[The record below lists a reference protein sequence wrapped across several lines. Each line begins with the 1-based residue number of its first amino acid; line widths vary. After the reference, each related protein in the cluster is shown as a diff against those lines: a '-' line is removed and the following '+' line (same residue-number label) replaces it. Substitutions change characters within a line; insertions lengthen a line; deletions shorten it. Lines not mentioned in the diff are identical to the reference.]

1 MLTRMIMKKYIKD
14 EESAKNAQ
22 VREEVGKISSLI
34 GIGINVLLCT
44 GKITIGTLFNSV
56 SITADGINNLSDAG
70 NSLISFISFRLSAR
84 PADEGH
90 PFGHARYEYI
100 ASMIVGISILL
111 LGVELIKNS
120 VDKILH
126 PEVLNFSYLSVAVLV
141 ISILAKC
148 WMYLF
153 NKKIG
158 KKINSSVMEATAV
171 DSLSDCFATS
181 GVLLSL
187 IISQV
192 FSLQLDGYMGVIVAC
207 FILFSGFN
215 ILRETLNN
223 LLGTAPDYEFVKY
236 IENKVKGYEGIYGI
250 HDLMV
255 HSYGPNRWFATLHA
269 EVESHVN
276 IMKSHDLIDNIE
288 RDFLNEDNIHLV
300 IHLDPVVLDDPQI
313 NELHDFMKTTIQ
325 NIDSSLELHDFRV
338 VLGETH
344 SNLIFDLV
352 IPFDCSLEQAEIQ
365 TQINLALATREEK
378 IFTVITFERPF
389 AVRNS

>member
-1 MLTRMIMKKYIKD
+1 MLTRMIIKKYIKD
-14 EESAKNAQ
+14 EESSKNALI
-22 VREEVGKISSLI
+22 REEIGKVSSLI
-34 GIGINVLLCT
+34 GIGINVVLCT
-44 GKITIGTLFNSV
+44 GKIAVGTLFNSV

-84 PADEGH
+84 PADEDH

-100 ASMIVGISILL
+100 ASMVVGISILL
-111 LGVELIKNS
+111 LGVELIKTS
-120 VDKILH
+120 FEKILH
-126 PEVLNFSYLSVAVLV
+126 PEALNFSYISVAVLI

-171 DSLSDCFATS
+171 DSLSDSIATS
-181 GVLLSL
+181 GVLISLMLSHFF
-187 IISQV
+187 Q
-192 FSLQLDGYMGVIVAC
+192 LQLDGYMGVIVAC
-207 FILFSGFN
+207 FILFSGVN
-215 ILRETLNN
+215 ILKETLNN
-223 LLGTAPDYEFVKY
+223 LLGTAPEYEFVKY
-236 IENKVKGYEGIYGI
+236 IETKVRGYEGIFGI
-250 HDLMV
+250 HDLVV
-255 HSYGPNRWFATLHA
+255 HSYGPNRCFATLHA

-288 RDFLNEDNIHLV
+288 RDFLNDDNIHLV
-300 IHLDPVVLDDPQI
+300 IHLDPVVLDNPQI
-313 NELHDFMKTTIQ
+313 NELHDFMIETIK
-325 NIDSSLELHDFRV
+325 NIDETLDIHDFRV

-352 IPFDCSLEQAEIQ
+352 IPFDCKLKQDEIQ
-365 TQINLALATREEK
+365 TQINLALATRDEK

-389 AVRNS
+389 AARS

>member
-1 MLTRMIMKKYIKD
+1 MVTRMIMKKYIKD

-126 PEVLNFSYLSVAVLV
+126 PEALNFSYLSVAVLV

-171 DSLSDCFATS
+171 DSLSD
-181 GVLLSL
+181 
-187 IISQV
+187 
-192 FSLQLDGYMGVIVAC
+192 
-207 FILFSGFN
+207 
-215 ILRETLNN
+215 
-223 LLGTAPDYEFVKY
+223 
-236 IENKVKGYEGIYGI
+236 
-250 HDLMV
+250 
-255 HSYGPNRWFATLHA
+255 
-269 EVESHVN
+269 
-276 IMKSHDLIDNIE
+276 
-288 RDFLNEDNIHLV
+288 
-300 IHLDPVVLDDPQI
+300 
-313 NELHDFMKTTIQ
+313 
-325 NIDSSLELHDFRV
+325 
-338 VLGETH
+338 
-344 SNLIFDLV
+344 
-352 IPFDCSLEQAEIQ
+352 
-365 TQINLALATREEK
+365 
-378 IFTVITFERPF
+378 
-389 AVRNS
+389 